1 MRHESLFVSALRM
14 LKLIP
19 KYQEE
24 LQKIITE
31 GKRKPGHVAL
41 KVLYSNNRFFCAI
54 AKFKV
59 PLILLD
65 YFFLLVR
72 SLLLQLMLR

>member
-1 MRHESLFVSALRM
+1 MRHESLFVSASRM

-24 LQKIITE
+24 LQ
-31 GKRKPGHVAL
+31 PGHVAL
-41 KVLYSNNRFFCAI
+41 KVLYSNNIFFCAI

-72 SLLLQLMLR
+72 FLLLQLMLR